1 MQLQFWGAARTV
13 TGSMHFLN
21 VNGKNIVLDCGLF
34 QGRRAESYERN
45 LNFPFSPAEIDAL
58 VLSHA
63 HIDHSGNL
71 PNLVKQGFRGPI
83 LCTAATRDLCASMLM
98 DSARLQEQDVA
109 YVNKKGERRGEPPV
123 EPLYTEADAAACLN
137 HFVSTSYRRS
147 QEVASGVRVTFLDAG
162 HMLGS
167 AIVVL
172 DITENGA
179 QRKLVF
185 SGDVGRRGMAILRDP
200 EFVDSADFL
209 IMESTYG
216 NRDHEPAEQAK
227 QKLRDLVTQTYRR
240 GGKLLIPAFAVG
252 RTQEIVYALHQLS
265 DAHKIASLP
274 VYVDSPLAI
283 DVTQAYRLH
292 PDCYDEETRRFM
304 AADVH
309 HNPFGFDHL
318 TYVREVEASKQLN
331 FLREPAVIVAASG
344 MCEGGRILHHLKNNI
359 DDPQTC
365 ILFVGFQAEN
375 TLGRR
380 IRDGEKEVKIFGEP
394 YQVRAQV
401 EAIDGFSAHAD
412 CAGLREWA
420 GRFDKD
426 RLKHIFLV
434 HGELDAAAALSE
446 HLQADGYRQVTI
458 PDRGQTFDL

>member
-13 TGSMHFLN
+13 TGSMHLLK
-21 VNGKNIVLDCGLF
+21 VNGKNILLDCGLF

-45 LNFPFSPAEIDAL
+45 LNFPFPPDEIDAL

-83 LCTAATRDLCASMLM
+83 LCTSATRDLCAAMLM

-123 EPLYTEADAAACLN
+123 EPLYTEADAAACLG
-137 HFVSTSYRRS
+137 HFVSTSYWRS
-147 QEVASGVRVTFLDAG
+147 QEIAPGVRLTFLDAG

-167 AIVVL
+167 AIVAL
-172 DITENGA
+172 DITEGGA
-179 QRKLVF
+179 TRKLVF

-209 IMESTYG
+209 IVESTYG
-216 NRDHEPAEQAK
+216 NRDHEPVEQAR

-252 RTQEIVYALHQLS
+252 RTQEVVYALHQLS
-265 DAHKIASLP
+265 DAHKIARLP
-274 VYVDSPLAI
+274 IYVDSPLAI

-304 AADVH
+304 AADEH
-309 HNPFGFDHL
+309 HSPFGFDHL
-318 TYVREVEASKQLN
+318 TYVREAEASKQLN
-331 FLREPAVIVAASG
+331 FLREPAVIIAASG

-394 YQVRAQV
+394 YQVQAQV
-401 EAIDGFSAHAD
+401 EVIDGFSAHAD
-412 CAGLREWA
+412 CSGLREWA
-420 GRFDKD
+420 GHFDKD
-426 RLKHIFLV
+426 RLQHIFLV
-434 HGELDAAAALSE
+434 HGELDAATALSQ
-446 HLQADGYRQVTI
+446 HLEADGRRQVAI
-458 PDRGQTFDL
+458 PERGQAFDL